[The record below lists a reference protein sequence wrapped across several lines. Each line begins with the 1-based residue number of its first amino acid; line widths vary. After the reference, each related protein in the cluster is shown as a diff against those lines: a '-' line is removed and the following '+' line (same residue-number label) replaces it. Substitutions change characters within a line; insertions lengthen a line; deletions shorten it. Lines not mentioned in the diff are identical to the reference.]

1 MLQKLAGCDDG
12 RTCPAAWT
20 AEDGT
25 VLVRG
30 EASERHD
37 VPLGTGE
44 VLVRVP
50 ASTLL
55 EAAERLRR

>member
-1 MLQKLAGCDDG
+1 VLVKLAGCTDG
-12 RTCPAAWT
+12 QTCPAAWT

-30 EASERHD
+30 DLTERAD
-37 VPLGTGE
+37 VPLGAGE

-55 EAAERLRR
+55 EAAERLRG